1 MGLIEC
7 EDFDRHTGVSSGEE
21 GLPPGPDLGLG
32 WRQGEGEGEVI
43 LLLSMI

>member
-1 MGLIEC
+1 MRSTQLLFLG
-7 EDFDRHTGVSSGEE
+7 GEE